1 MGGQSASKALSD
13 NSYTMTGR
21 GKGGKTMLK
30 FLILAAVTVAA
41 APAAV
46 QHRNPKN
53 HRQFQDRQGFGVQG
67 GFNAGDAFG
76 VNAGVHAGDPFGG
89 NDLIMP
95 IIVGLGFLTALN
107 ILTDVFAW
115 FNTGESPAKDTNDT
129 TEKPEE
135 AGRSGREITDM
146 TFRVL
151 DAIQNVQDKYVT
163 SFEE

>member
-30 FLILAAVTVAA
+30 FLVVAALTVAA
-41 APAAV
+41 ASAAV

-67 GFNAGDAFG
+67 GFGAGDAFG
-76 VNAGVHAGDPFGG
+76 VNAGVRVGDPFGG

-107 ILTDVFAW
+107 ILTDIFAL
-115 FNTGESPAKDTNDT
+115 FTTGDSPAKEPSDNIG
-129 TEKPEE
+129 EQQE
-135 AGRSGREITDM
+135 AGRSGREFTDM
-146 TFRVL
+146 ALQVL
-151 DAIQNVQDKYVT
+151 DAIQSVQDKYAT
-163 SFEE
+163 HFEQ